1 MGVITSSVVLF
12 SWIVRS
18 IFKVGFNTA
27 KPRIRKN
34 NSMEIFLL
42 PVDVNQIFVT
52 FLKYHKLVSSTP
64 YHKLESNP

>member
-18 IFKVGFNTA
+18 IFKVVFNTA

-42 PVDVNQIFVT
+42 PVDVN
-52 FLKYHKLVSSTP
+52 
-64 YHKLESNP
+64 